1 MSPPITKMIADAVIL
16 SVVIERRV
24 RFLITGDVL
33 EQHNNCLPNNK
44 CLGVKYVL
52 IVFDKRMSKVNY

>member
-1 MSPPITKMIADAVIL
+1 MSPPITKIIAVAVIL
-16 SVVIERRV
+16 SVVVERTV

-44 CLGVKYVL
+44 CLGVRYVL
-52 IVFDKRMSKVNY
+52 IVFG